1 MSHTV
6 FDCRMCGHCCQ
17 GEGGIVASAPERDR
31 LAAYL
36 GLSVEDFCARYTEA
50 QGKKL
55 VLRCGEDGYCVFFD
69 PATAC
74 TVHPAK
80 PDVCRAWPFF
90 RGNLVDATSWELAQD
105 YCPGIIAA
113 RGHTEFARQG
123 KAYLRDNGLN
133 KTGRPDEAGALCIAD
148 LLEDD

>member
-1 MSHTV
+1 
-6 FDCRMCGHCCQ
+6 MCGHCCQ
-17 GEGGIVASAPERDR
+17 GQGGIVASAPERDR

-36 GLSVEDFCARYTEA
+36 GLSVEEFCARYTEA
-50 QGKKL
+50 QGEKL
-55 VLRCGEDGYCVFFD
+55 VLRCGADGCCVFFD

-105 YCPGIIAA
+105 YCPGINAA
-113 RGHTEFARQG
+113 SGHQEFVRQG
-123 KAYLRDNGLN
+123 KAYLRDNDLVKAG
-133 KTGRPDEAGALCIAD
+133 GPDEAGALCITD
-148 LLEDD
+148 LRDDD